1 MASEPRVNQMRDDL
15 SDELLQWREEGRLPL
30 EALSPLLTVA
40 RRFERVSDQATNIC
54 EEALYF
60 ATGEYL
66 RHLPREGFRVL
77 FVDETNG
84 CLSRIAEVIG
94 NALGAKRFWFN
105 SAGLTAGAA
114 DPRTVWFLS
123 EKGFDISRQPSK
135 SVSQV
140 IESQPCQIMV
150 ALSKEAEKAFPQ
162 RPTKVLG
169 LQWVVPDP
177 SKARGAPEEIR
188 AEYERAYLSL
198 THHIRDLVHAI
209 IGDGQASSDQELGC
223 RS

>member
-15 SDELLQWREEGRLPL
+15 SDELVQWREQGRLPL

-66 RHLPREGFRVL
+66 RHLPREGFHVL
-77 FVDETNG
+77 FVDGSNS
-84 CLSRIAEVIG
+84 CLSRMAEVIG
-94 NALGAKRFWFN
+94 NGLSAKRFWFK

-123 EKGFDISRQPSK
+123 EKGNDISHQPSRC
-135 SVSQV
+135 VSQV
-140 IESQPCQIMV
+140 AHLTSV
-150 ALSKEAEKAFPQ
+150 AP
-162 RPTKVLG
+162 
-169 LQWVVPDP
+169 
-177 SKARGAPEEIR
+177 
-188 AEYERAYLSL
+188 
-198 THHIRDLVHAI
+198 
-209 IGDGQASSDQELGC
+209 
-223 RS
+223 